1 MSRKRAARGTVD
13 ASRYEV
19 LFADG
24 KSDAGTLG
32 TGWVRT
38 KTTKAGNMLS
48 VESYPMI
55 VNPYL
60 RKTCDAEKAKRRTS
74 EAQQRVNDEHS
85 RKRFTALLE
94 TNFGIGDVVVTNTY
108 DYGVYDFGLNNMRDV
123 SGELE
128 SLGLPGD
135 FDDAVRHKT
144 NYIKRVKNAIKR
156 LGGDPAEL
164 KYLWVVEGGKE
175 QQDTDPHPMPRK
187 FHLHIVL
194 SHPMIRARVL
204 SRDTLEAIW
213 GHGMTRCDPVQPD
226 NNGLARLGRYLT
238 KQRRHNR
245 KWSGSRN
252 LKQPTVTISDR
263 KMSLRKSER
272 IAADVR
278 GNAAE
283 IYAKLYPGYMLA
295 EEPVI
300 KYSNYI
306 GGAYIY
312 ARLRK
317 TKEVRL

>member
-1 MSRKRAARGTVD
+1 MGKKRAARGTVD

-32 TGWVRT
+32 VGWVRT
-38 KTTKAGNMLS
+38 KTTRAGDMLN

-60 RKTCDAEKAKRRTS
+60 RKTCDVQKARRRTS
-74 EAQQRVNDEHS
+74 TAQQRVNDEHS

-94 TNFGIGDVVVTNTY
+94 NNFSIGDVVVTNTY
-108 DYGVYDFGLNNMRDV
+108 DYGVYDFGMNNMRDV
-123 SGELE
+123 SKELE
-128 SLGLPGD
+128 ALDLPGD
-135 FDDAVRHKT
+135 FDDVVRHKT
-144 NYIKRVKNAIKR
+144 NFIKRVKNAIKR
-156 LGGDPAEL
+156 LGGNPAEL

-175 QQDTDPHPMPRK
+175 QQDTDPHQLPRK

-194 SHPMIRARVL
+194 SHPLIRARIL
-204 SRDTLEAIW
+204 SRDDLEGIW

-252 LKQPTVTISDR
+252 LKQPAVTISDR

-272 IAADVR
+272 IASDVR
-278 GNAAE
+278 ANAAE
-283 IYAKLYPGYMLA
+283 IYAKLYPGYTLA

-317 TKEVRL
+317 LTA